1 MVSTFT
7 NGKMHLEK
15 PAAGDYVD
23 AWAPPINANFDAAD
37 AAVSN
42 TTLVTITSADVT
54 LTLPQARVAYINCSG
69 ALSATRQLIF
79 PNTAGGLAG
88 GAWVINNGCSGAFTL
103 TAIVSG
109 GAGIVIPQGHKVLVI
124 SDGTNMVQGNDWIAG
139 AVQQVT
145 ATPNGSLTGEAGTV
159 QDPITSMRFDNVARR
174 LYAALGGTS
183 WIAIAAALPL
193 LAADITDANITN
205 PKLVAPRMTAQYLTG
220 VGAAQTYNRPADC
233 HTIIVIEVG
242 SGAGGGAAGNAQTGA
257 DGGDTTFNSI
267 VAKGGLGGLGGG
279 GTLGYGGDGGSGG
292 AGAALFRIKGAAGQ
306 YGFPNNDGFQYG
318 GNGGVGLFGAGSGRG
333 GRNNEAGQAAV
344 SGSGAG
350 GGGGSGAQNASLAG
364 GGGGAGELV
373 FFVIQNPAAIY
384 LFTITNGGAGGT
396 PGTQAGGTGAPGS
409 ILVLEFY

>member
-42 TTLVTITSADVT
+42 TTLVTITSADIT
-54 LTLPQARVAYINCSG
+54 LTLPQARAAYINCSG

-109 GAGIVIPQGHKVLVI
+109 GTGVLIPQGHRVLVI
-124 SDGTNMVQGNDWIAG
+124 SDGTNLVQGDDWIAG
-139 AVQQVT
+139 AIQQVT
-145 ATPNGSLTGEAGTV
+145 ASPNGSLTGEAGTI
-159 QDPITSMRFDNVARR
+159 QDPVTSLRFDNVARR

-193 LAADITDANITN
+193 LAADITDLNVTN
-205 PKLVAPRMTAQYLTG
+205 PKLAGPRMTAQWLTSG
-220 VGAAQTYNRPADC
+220 TAATYNTPANCKTLIAIVMGDGGGGGAANNNNGSAGSSSIFDGIQANGGSGGPAG
-233 HTIIVIEVG
+233 TVG
-242 SGAGGGAAGNAQTGA
+242 LQGYGGLGGTAGGGAALLRIPGSAGVFGFQSNNNFQSGGTGAPGLFGMGAGRGGQNNTAGGAGGAGTGAGGGA
-257 DGGDTTFNSI
+257 
-267 VAKGGLGGLGGG
+267 
-279 GTLGYGGDGGSGG
+279 GSGS
-292 AGAALFRIKGAAGQ
+292 Q
-306 YGFPNNDGFQYG
+306 NSSQ
-318 GNGGVGLFGAGSGRG
+318 
-333 GRNNEAGQAAV
+333 
-344 SGSGAG
+344 AG
-350 GGGGSGAQNASLAG
+350 GGGGSG
-364 GGGGAGELV
+364 ELI
-373 FFVIQNPAAIY
+373 FVLRQNPAATY
-384 LFTITNGGAGGT
+384 TYTVGPGGNGGAA
-396 PGTQAGGTGAPGS
+396 GTQAGGNGGSGS

>member
-42 TTLVTITSADVT
+42 TTLVTITSADIT

-79 PNTAGGLAG
+79 PNTGGGLAG

-109 GAGIVIPQGHKVLVI
+109 GTGVVIPQGHKVLVI

-139 AVQQVT
+139 AIQQVT
-145 ATPNGSLTGEAGTV
+145 ASPNGSLTGEAGTV
-159 QDPITSMRFDNVARR
+159 QDPITSMRFDNVAQR

-193 LAADITDANITN
+193 LTGDIGAGAITS
-205 PKLVAPRMTAQYLTG
+205 PKLTFPRMTAQWLTG
-220 VGAAQTYNRPADC
+220 VGAAQTYNRPTDC
-233 HTIIVIEVG
+233 HTILVIEVG
-242 SGAGGGAAGNAQTGA
+242 SGAGGGSASNAQNGV

-267 VAKGGLGGLGGG
+267 VAKGGLGGLAG
-279 GTLGYGGDGGSGG
+279 GTTLSYGGDGGSGG
-292 AGAALFRIKGAAGQ
+292 TGSALLRIKGAAGN

-318 GNGGVGLFGAGSGRG
+318 GNGGVGLLGAGSGRG
-333 GRNNEAGQAAV
+333 GRNNEAGQPAPA
-344 SGSGAG
+344 GSGGG
-350 GGGGSGAQNASLAG
+350 GGGGSGSQNGTAAG

-373 FFVIQNPAAIY
+373 LFIIQNPAATY
-384 LFTITNGGAGGT
+384 SYTITNGGTGGVPGTRAGGD
-396 PGTQAGGTGAPGS
+396 GASGS